1 MNPAGYILTM
11 LQELERLLP
20 APFSPEVNHVIT
32 WTRVND
38 DSGEE
43 RDALV
48 IMRNVGDCLFP
59 YTTTPDQ
66 LTTDPIETARRL
78 APAIEAAM
86 EAYPDL
92 LYTFK
97 Q

>member
-1 MNPAGYILTM
+1 MNPADYILTL

-20 APFSPEVNHVIT
+20 APFSPDENHAIT
-32 WTRVND
+32 WTRVED
-38 DSGEE
+38 DAGTE

-48 IMRNVGDCLFP
+48 ILRNVGNCLFP

-66 LTTDPIETARRL
+66 LTVDPIETARRL
-78 APAIEAAM
+78 APAIEVAM
-86 EAYPDL
+86 EREPDR
-92 LYTFK
+92 LYTLK